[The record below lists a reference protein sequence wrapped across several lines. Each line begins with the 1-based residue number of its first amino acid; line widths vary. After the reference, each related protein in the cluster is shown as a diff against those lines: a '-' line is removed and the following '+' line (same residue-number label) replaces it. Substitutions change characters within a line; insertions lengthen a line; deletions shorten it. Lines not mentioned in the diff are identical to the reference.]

1 MFDAYRTQIEVYLAK
16 LSIPSP
22 WGISLFD
29 NITVIAGGLS
39 LLFFLLFAMS
49 SRAPKTRDED
59 ERPVRVLV
67 KKAKK
72 AEKKENF
79 KEAGELYLAAR
90 HYMKAAKV
98 FVQIEGLRVLDIAP
112 GGRVARSLLAAQAR
126 GEDPE
131 RGAEPGVRGSAL
143 L

>member
-1 MFDAYRTQIEVYLAK
+1 MFDAYRAQIEIYLAK

-22 WGISLFD
+22 WGIDLLDS
-29 NITVIAGGLS
+29 ITVMAGGLS
-39 LLFFLLFAMS
+39 LLFFLLFVMS
-49 SRAPKTRDED
+49 NSAPKTREDD

-79 KEAGELYLAAR
+79 REAGELYLAAR

-98 FVQIEGLRVLDIAP
+98 FVQIEDFNKASE
-112 GGRVARSLLAAQAR
+112 ACLLNNDYANAAKCLVRIGNNAQA
-126 GEDPE
+126 
-131 RGAEPGVRGSAL
+131 AELFLKARD
-143 L
+143 